1 MQHRMTDVG
10 AGRYCSPLSPKRAA
24 SGHYLSY
31 WSVFVVK
38 YAFGVLIGTLMFAST
53 PLTSWADGSSVTT
66 QNFKI
71 TETPSQ
77 CAVDV
82 ATALTTAGFKHV
94 TSGKAHKDG
103 TIVLFGDK
111 GVFQAVVFCLPG
123 NLAVAVT
130 GSNDKTTSSLV
141 DKFTAAWD
149 AQ

>member
-1 MQHRMTDVG
+1 MDSG

-24 SGHYLSY
+24 SGHYFSY
-31 WSVFVVK
+31 WSIFAVK
-38 YAFGVLIGTLMFAST
+38 IAIAVLSGTLMIALT
-53 PLTSWADGSSVTT
+53 PLASWADGSSVTT

-77 CAVDV
+77 CAVGS

-111 GVFQAVVFCLPG
+111 GVYQAVVFCLPG
-123 NLAVAVT
+123 NLAVSVT
-130 GSNDKTTSSLV
+130 GSDDKTTSSLV

>member
-1 MQHRMTDVG
+1 M
-10 AGRYCSPLSPKRAA
+10 
-24 SGHYLSY
+24 
-31 WSVFVVK
+31 K
-38 YAFGVLIGTLMFAST
+38 YAVAVLTGALMLTLT
-53 PLTSWADGSSVTT
+53 PLASSADGSLVTT

-77 CAVDV
+77 CAVSV

-103 TIVLFGDK
+103 SIVLFGDK
-111 GVFQAVVFCLPG
+111 GVYQAVVFCLPA

-130 GSNDKTTSSLV
+130 GSVDKTASALI

>member
-1 MQHRMTDVG
+1 MGLHLTTALRVG
-10 AGRYCSPLSPKRAA
+10 VY
-24 SGHYLSY
+24 
-31 WSVFVVK
+31 FTMK
-38 YAFGVLIGTLMFAST
+38 YAVAALTGALILAAT
-53 PLTSWADGSSVTT
+53 PIGSLADGSSVTT

-77 CAVDV
+77 CAVSV
-82 ATALTTAGFKHV
+82 ATALTSSGFKHV

-103 TIVLFGDK
+103 SIVLFGDK
-111 GVFQAVVFCLPG
+111 GAFQAVVFCLPE

-130 GSNDKTTSSLV
+130 GTDDKTASALV